1 MDDRYYIIDK
11 NVLPKIF
18 EKVVA
23 TKKLLQSGKCK
34 TVNDATK
41 QIGISRAVYYKYKDH
56 ISIFTEKNAQKI
68 VTVNMLLL
76 DVVGVLSKI
85 LQHLSGVGASILTIN
100 QNIPI
105 DGVAPVSISITTE
118 SMSVGLQEMLTYIS
132 QIDGVL
138 RADVVAKE

>member
-1 MDDRYYIIDK
+1 MNDRYYIIDK

-34 TVNDATK
+34 TVNEATK

-85 LQHLSGVGASILTIN
+85 LQYLSGVGASILTIN

-105 DGVAPVSISITTE
+105 DGVAPISISITTE
-118 SMSVGLQEMLTYIS
+118 SMSVDLQEMLNYILN
-132 QIDGVL
+132 IDGVL

>member
-11 NVLPKIF
+11 NVLPIIF

-34 TVNDATK
+34 TVNEATA

-68 VTVNMLLL
+68 VTINMLLL

-85 LQHLSGVGASILTIN
+85 LQQLSSVGASILTIN

-105 DGVAPVSISITTE
+105 DDVAPVSISITTE
-118 SMSVGLQEMLTYIS
+118 SMSVELEEMLSFIS
-132 QIDGVL
+132 NIEGVL
-138 RADVVAKE
+138 RANVVAKE

>member
-23 TKKLLQSGKCK
+23 AKKLLQSGKCK
-34 TVNDATK
+34 TVNDATA
-41 QIGISRAVYYKYKDH
+41 QIGISRAVYYKYKDY

-68 VTVNMLLL
+68 VTINMLLL

-85 LQHLSGVGASILTIN
+85 LQHLSAVGASILTIN

-118 SMSVGLQEMLTYIS
+118 TMSVDLQEMLSYIS
-132 QIDGVL
+132 EIDGVL

>member
-1 MDDRYYIIDK
+1 MNDRYYIIDK

-34 TVNDATK
+34 TVNEATK

-68 VTVNMLLL
+68 VTINMLLL

-85 LQHLSGVGASILTIN
+85 LQYLSSVGASILTIN
-100 QNIPI
+100 QNIPF
-105 DGVAPVSISITTE
+105 DGVAPISISITTE
-118 SMSVGLQEMLTYIS
+118 SMSVDLQEMLNYILN
-132 QIDGVL
+132 IDGVL